1 MLMPAN
7 KGIEYRIVDRNIYFF
22 GISVLYYNSSWNEYG
37 MIQSNFSREEYK
49 SDQHA
54 LDSASVKKLLLSFSN
69 LQDKAMISLACSTG
83 IRREDLV
90 SIKQNDYKCE
100 YDEQKSKYIATVTFF
115 EQKKKRTRTIYI
127 PSQETIQLINM
138 HLQSCRKSQWLFPS
152 PKVTGKFKNAH
163 ISGRH
168 VYDILNEHL
177 KMVKLA
183 HRPFHSLR
191 ATAYKIAQ
199 EKGWS
204 PRMAAELLGDST
216 RVAEEHYGAPS
227 IENMKTA
234 ALDMSFD

>member
-1 MLMPAN
+1 M
-7 KGIEYRIVDRNIYFF
+7 KIRE
-22 GISVLYYNSSWNEYG
+22 VL
-37 MIQSNFSREEYK
+37 
-49 SDQHA
+49 
-54 LDSASVKKLLLSFSN
+54 
-69 LQDKAMISLACSTG
+69 
-83 IRREDLV
+83 
-90 SIKQNDYKCE
+90 
-100 YDEQKSKYIATVTFF
+100 
-115 EQKKKRTRTIYI
+115 
-127 PSQETIQLINM
+127 NM

-199 EKGWS
+199 EKSWS